1 MDIALRA
8 ATREDYE
15 LLCTLFTQLDRVH
28 SQALPE
34 FFRPIEGPARTQEFF
49 AELLANEDAALFVA
63 EHQGTPVGVIHCYVH
78 TTPQIPVVVPRRFV
92 LIQDMVVDE
101 SFRHQGVG
109 QALMER
115 VYQWAREKGV
125 KEVELRVWE
134 FNTAAR
140 SLYEKLGYRTTW
152 RAMVKQQL

>member
-15 LLCTLFTQLDRVH
+15 LLCMLFTQLDRVH

-63 EHQGTPVGVIHCYVH
+63 EH
-78 TTPQIPVVVPRRFV
+78 
-92 LIQDMVVDE
+92 
-101 SFRHQGVG
+101 
-109 QALMER
+109 
-115 VYQWAREKGV
+115 
-125 KEVELRVWE
+125 
-134 FNTAAR
+134 
-140 SLYEKLGYRTTW
+140 
-152 RAMVKQQL
+152 